1 MYNGSM
7 NIIIQALIFASFMF
21 EAGFGLFSPVLAVFI
36 TQQIAGGDIAVVG
49 YAAGVYWILKSI
61 LQIPVGKYLDK
72 KEGEE
77 DDFWALFLGHFLM
90 GVGALLY
97 LSVHTPFQLYL
108 LQILLA
114 VGGALVVPAWYGMF
128 LRHVDKRREG
138 YEWSINSSLSFG
150 LGAGGAGAIGGI
162 LAKTYG
168 FQVIFVGAAIL
179 VWASLPIL
187 LALRRNLRDHQ
198 RPPIPKAPYPL

>member
-1 MYNGSM
+1 M

-36 TQQIAGGDIAVVG
+36 TQQVAGGDIAVVG

-61 LQIPVGKYLDK
+61 LQIPIGKYLDK
-72 KEGEE
+72 KEGET
-77 DDFWALFLGHFLM
+77 DDFWALFLGHFIM
-90 GVGALLY
+90 GFAALLY
-97 LSVHTPFQLYL
+97 LTVRTPFHLYL
-108 LQILLA
+108 LQAFLA

-150 LGAGGAGAIGGI
+150 LGAGGAGAVGGF

-168 FQVIFVGAAIL
+168 FDFIFIMAAIL

-187 LALRRNLRDHQ
+187 LVLRRSLRDHQ
-198 RPPIPKAPYPL
+198 RPPVPKPPSPL